1 MIAQT
6 GEGFGVRSE
15 GRGNGKGIEITKKGG
30 LIAGEIIMGRGPTNP
45 VPVDN
50 RTVHIHDS
58 LVDKEADHTRRSPFN
73 IGTDHIHRNTQTEDQ
88 IPRRNVDPVMRPWM
102 L

>member
-30 LIAGEIIMGRGPTNP
+30 LIAGEIVIGRGPNQ
-45 VPVDN
+45 
-50 RTVHIHDS
+50 S
-58 LVDKEADHTRRSPFN
+58 GSC
-73 IGTDHIHRNTQTEDQ
+73 
-88 IPRRNVDPVMRPWM
+88 
-102 L
+102 